1 MCSHMD
7 HTILPANYTM
17 PAFTPLPQS
26 ITALWLV
33 LVLPSHGVDL
43 GGWLHTEIKCRLRE
57 LNLDTVTHSST
68 NQAQRRLTLLI
79 ETNDVTTTP
88 RRHHCCNYLQRL
100 ISEMTCY
107 MSGGMYS
114 IVLQRLD
121 GVGKTLL
128 RRMHFAVNNG
138 MHQ

>member
-1 MCSHMD
+1 
-7 HTILPANYTM
+7 
-17 PAFTPLPQS
+17 
-26 ITALWLV
+26 
-33 LVLPSHGVDL
+33 
-43 GGWLHTEIKCRLRE
+43 
-57 LNLDTVTHSST
+57 
-68 NQAQRRLTLLI
+68 
-79 ETNDVTTTP
+79 
-88 RRHHCCNYLQRL
+88 
-100 ISEMTCY
+100 MTCY